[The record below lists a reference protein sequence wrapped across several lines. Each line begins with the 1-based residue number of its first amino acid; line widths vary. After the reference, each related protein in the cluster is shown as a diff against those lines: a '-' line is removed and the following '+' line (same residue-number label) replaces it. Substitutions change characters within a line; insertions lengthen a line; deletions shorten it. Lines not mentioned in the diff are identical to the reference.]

1 MLEQTQMPLTPN
13 SPTVTV
19 EESNPDS
26 YNLALTIIQA
36 ASDRKG
42 GNIVLLRVGDVSYLA
57 DYFVMVTGFSHV
69 QVRAISN
76 AIASQTEE
84 ELERLPLRVEGE
96 TEGHWL
102 LMDYGDVIV
111 HIFTPREREFY
122 NLEAFW
128 GHAERVDLSRF
139 LTSN

>member
-1 MLEQTQMPLTPN
+1 MLEQTQMPLTSN

-19 EESNPDS
+19 EDSNTDS
-26 YNLALTIIQA
+26 YNLALTIVEA

-69 QVRAISN
+69 QVRAISH

-84 ELERLPLRVEGE
+84 ELERLPLRVEGQ
-96 TEGHWL
+96 TEGNWL

-111 HIFTPREREFY
+111 HIFTPRDREFY